1 MTTDFYNLLLSDS
14 ALALVLLGLFWY
26 VSRISRGLR
35 GIALWG
41 VAHLAYSVGA
51 SMLDGT
57 APEFART
64 GNAGASFWIAGIG
77 GLLACAGLAGLA
89 WSIILFVRQRALRR
103 RELLLMPA
111 CLSFALLAWLSGGSV
126 DAQGAA
132 MSAAELLALLVMAW
146 HLRRLD
152 AAPDRLPARLMM
164 IGCAVLSLLYARDLW
179 QALGGEYG
187 PNEDWVNI
195 DLSTWYLMNF
205 CMLML
210 TSFRATEPLRQSA
223 MYDPLTGAL
232 NRRGLNSELA
242 GTRHAHDGRSLAVI
256 ALDLDHFKSVNDR
269 FGHQTG
275 DLVLQRFSD
284 AVRACI
290 RVDDLFARLGGE
302 EFVVVLPDARLA
314 EARRIAERIREQV
327 MVLELGDGA
336 PDAGVTCSLGIGH
349 ADASPDVATLMRIAD
364 EALYEAKRQGRNR
377 IEVRALAAT

>member
-152 AAPDRLPARLMM
+152 AAPDRLPARLH
-164 IGCAVLSLLYARDLW
+164 RE
-179 QALGGEYG
+179 ALPSGKHLPRE
-187 PNEDWVNI
+187 
-195 DLSTWYLMNF
+195 
-205 CMLML
+205 
-210 TSFRATEPLRQSA
+210 
-223 MYDPLTGAL
+223 
-232 NRRGLNSELA
+232 
-242 GTRHAHDGRSLAVI
+242 
-256 ALDLDHFKSVNDR
+256 ALDAMLADYYRLRCWSAEGVP
-269 FGHQTG
+269 GTG
-275 DLVLQRFSD
+275 
-284 AVRACI
+284 
-290 RVDDLFARLGGE
+290 
-302 EFVVVLPDARLA
+302 PDSR
-314 EARRIAERIREQV
+314 
-327 MVLELGDGA
+327 
-336 PDAGVTCSLGIGH
+336 T
-349 ADASPDVATLMRIAD
+349 
-364 EALYEAKRQGRNR
+364 AL
-377 IEVRALAAT
+377 